1 MTDKENGKSKLTGVL
16 AIVGF
21 IVIIA
26 IGIWGAV
33 NAVRLA
39 PNMFST
45 LASPFDRVSNEIDVN
60 VPSSSVNSNEPF
72 EISWKHNGQD
82 RGLYA
87 FSYRC
92 RPGFQFQIP
101 QPDGT
106 YLPLVCETPYN
117 IPSSDDSLRLIPIS
131 SLNRFLDVPF
141 VLAYLDSEG
150 EIVAEGSN
158 MITVVNP
165 VASGSPDTVSV
176 GNGNSVTSPAPPT
189 TVTPSTPTPGPSVAT
204 TPANLPDFSVRI
216 LDIGSINTNTR
227 TFVPQSTLSSTDI
240 GAVRF
245 EVTNSG
251 SKSSGVWTFSAS
263 LPTNPAFE
271 YTSERQRSL
280 NQGDRIEY
288 TIQFDRLVKGTNT
301 FTVHVDT
308 ANEINEVSERNNIAT
323 HAIVVN

>member
-1 MTDKENGKSKLTGVL
+1 MTEKVSGKNKLTSVL

-33 NAVRLA
+33 NAVKLA
-39 PNMFST
+39 PQMFST
-45 LASPFDRVSNEIDVN
+45 LASPFDKISSDIDLN
-60 VPSSSVNSNEPF
+60 VPKSSINSNEPF
-72 EISWKHNGQD
+72 EISWKHNGKD

-92 RPGFQFQIP
+92 RPGFQFQVP

-106 YLPLVCETPYN
+106 YLPIECETPYN
-117 IPSSDDSLRLIPIS
+117 IPSSNSSLRLIPNS
-131 SLNRFLDVPF
+131 NLNRFLDVPF
-141 VLAYLDSEG
+141 VLVYLDGEG
-150 EIVAEGSN
+150 EIIAEGSN

-165 VASGSPDTVSV
+165 LATESPDTVSV
-176 GNGNSVTSPAPPT
+176 GNTNSNITSP
-189 TVTPSTPTPGPSVAT
+189 TPSNITPGPSIVRT
-204 TPANLPDFSVRI
+204 QESLPDLSVRI
-216 LDIGSINTNTR
+216 LNVGSINPNTR
-227 TFVPQSTLSSTDI
+227 TFVPHTTLSSGDI

-251 SKSSGVWTFSAS
+251 SKSSGVWGFSAS

-280 NQGDRIEY
+280 NPGDRIEY
-288 TIQFDRLVKGTNT
+288 TIQFDQLVRGTNT

-308 ANEINEVSERNNIAT
+308 TNEIDEVSERNNIAT
-323 HAIVVN
+323 QAIAVN